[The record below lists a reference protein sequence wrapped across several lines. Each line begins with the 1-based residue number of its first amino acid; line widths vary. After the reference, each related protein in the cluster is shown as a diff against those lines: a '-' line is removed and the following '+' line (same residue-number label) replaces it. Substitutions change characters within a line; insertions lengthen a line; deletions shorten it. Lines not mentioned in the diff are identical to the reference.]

1 MEGLDLKRNQTEDAG
16 RSAALIENV
25 GAETGQ
31 PLQAE
36 RKVELETFLE
46 AVLLRIGH
54 HAVGQLLGLGRSQLR
69 QIERHQMSVHANLW
83 RRVGGDVEVAAI
95 HLQHASEQIA

>member
-31 PLQAE
+31 PLQSE
-36 RKVELETFLE
+36 REVEFETLFE
-46 AVLLRIGH
+46 TMLL
-54 HAVGQLLGLGRSQLR
+54 
-69 QIERHQMSVHANLW
+69 
-83 RRVGGDVEVAAI
+83 
-95 HLQHASEQIA
+95 